1 MSHLNPAITLVVAL
15 VSLTASAC
23 GADKPCSTV
32 EDDAR
37 PDTYKTVRVVNS
49 TAGPL
54 WLPGYYCGAPGDGTL
69 SRLHMT
75 IDGREAI
82 DHASSCTTCA
92 TLMGACWGPADPADH
107 CCEGEG
113 ICPETVRIGPGE
125 SYDLQWRTY
134 AYPFVELPN
143 NCRDTPCD
151 SKTHCRV
158 GRAVEAGSQ
167 IEMRIRAVSGC
178 DSAEPGAPAG
188 SCGECPTG
196 DTCVLQASGACYNLS
211 DGFDLE
217 AKTEFVLALDDSV
230 VVLEFE

>member
-54 WLPGYYCGAPGDGTL
+54 WLPGYYCGAPSDGTL

-75 IDGREAI
+75 IDGGEAI

-92 TLMGACWGPADPADH
+92 TLMGACWGPANPADD

-113 ICPETVRIGPGE
+113 ICPETVR
-125 SYDLQWRTY
+125 R
-134 AYPFVELPN
+134 
-143 NCRDTPCD
+143 
-151 SKTHCRV
+151 
-158 GRAVEAGSQ
+158 
-167 IEMRIRAVSGC
+167 
-178 DSAEPGAPAG
+178 APAG